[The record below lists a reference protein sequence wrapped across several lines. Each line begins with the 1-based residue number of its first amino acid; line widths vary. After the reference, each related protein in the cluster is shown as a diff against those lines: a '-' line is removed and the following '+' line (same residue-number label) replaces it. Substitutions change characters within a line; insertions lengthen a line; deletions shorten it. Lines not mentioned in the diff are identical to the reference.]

1 LNSTSVADGSFISRL
16 KLFMALSRTP
26 HGLLDMATPALGA
39 LLYLGG
45 MPSGQVIALGLLTA
59 FAGYTAVYALND
71 VVDYRSDMEKFRECG
86 LPCSNTDLDAVY
98 ARHPL
103 AQGLLSLREGILWTV
118 AWAAVALI
126 GAYALNPVCAL
137 IFLLGCLA
145 EAVYCLMLRVS
156 YLRTLVSGCVKTVGG
171 VAAVFAV
178 ASHPSFMFVLFLFLW
193 LFFWEIGGQN
203 VPNDWCDAD
212 EDRALQAET
221 IPVRFGTRDAAT
233 IILVSLVLAVLLSL
247 VLFFVTPA
255 RLNPAFYFSG
265 SLLAG
270 TFLLLVPAYRLY
282 ASKDPALAS
291 TLFNRA
297 STYPPVML
305 FIVLLGSYL

>member
-1 LNSTSVADGSFISRL
+1 MTSIPSILTIPPRI
-16 KLFMALSRTP
+16 KLFLALSRTP
-26 HGLLDMATPALGA
+26 HGLLDMAAPALAA
-39 LLYLGG
+39 LLWLGAVPPLSVVLLGG
-45 MPSGQVIALGLLTA
+45 LTA

-71 VVDYRSDMEKFRECG
+71 VVDLRTDREKFRECG
-86 LPCSNTDLDAVY
+86 LKCSAGDLDAVY
-98 ARHPL
+98 ARHPM
-103 AQGLLSLREGILWTV
+103 AQGLLSLRDGLLWTAGWGGV
-118 AWAAVALI
+118 AFA
-126 GAYALNPVCAL
+126 GAYLLNPACAA
-137 IFLLGCLA
+137 IFVLGCIA

-178 ASHPSFMFVLFLFLW
+178 ASHPSFTFVFFLFLW

-221 IPVRFGTRDAAT
+221 IPVRFGTRGAAI

-270 TFLLLVPAYRLY
+270 IFLLLVPAYRLY